1 MSEAQ
6 LPPLPRPV
14 AKSAHG
20 LDLYDTLQ
28 LTQYAVRYAD
38 IVRAEI
44 LADLLDS
51 ERHYMDLARG
61 GDRSGHSDARAD
73 AAREIHDHW
82 RSTLDT
88 RAMVAA
94 KP

>member
-20 LDLYDTLQ
+20 LNLYDTLQ

-38 IVRAEI
+38 AMKAEAGELRAALNRIAGRCDAEAAYKI
-44 LADLLDS
+44 ARTALEW
-51 ERHYMDLARG
+51 ER
-61 GDRSGHSDARAD
+61 
-73 AAREIHDHW
+73 
-82 RSTLDT
+82 
-88 RAMVAA
+88 
-94 KP
+94 P